1 MPQVPGFPLVGI
13 PLLPEKLACPPMS
26 LLLFCPKNVDF
37 IIFRQFLA
45 ILSPPHK
52 LIPNGKP

>member
-1 MPQVPGFPLVGI
+1 MPQVPGFPLLGI

-45 ILSPPHK
+45 ILFPPQAD
-52 LIPNGKP
+52 P